1 MNNNLSNIK
10 KGKYFLDKH
19 NCIGMPTE
27 TVYGLAAN
35 AYSSKAISKIFKLK
49 KRPKNNPLIVHYSS
63 LEMLKRDCI
72 LNKNFTNL
80 YNKFCPGPLTFILK
94 LKKDSKISKF
104 VTNKK
109 KTLAVRFPSHPK
121 AKGLLKILN
130 YPLAAPSANISS
142 RVSPVTKNH
151 VKEEFGKKIKYI
163 IEGGLSKIGLESTII
178 NLTGKPEILRIGSI
192 DINKLSKVLN
202 KKLLYRKKSYM
213 KAPGQNRL
221 HYSPGIPLRMNCK
234 EASQD
239 EAFILVK
246 KRNNSNK
253 NFFYLSKNKNL
264 KEAARNLYSV
274 LRMIKKKGYKKIA
287 VEKIEN
293 KGIGLAI
300 NDRLLKASSK
310 KYMNTLVSV
319 NILSKNFSSF
329 EAVKEISFSINES
342 EILGLLGPNGCGKTT
357 TIGMMLGLLKP
368 TSGEVIINGLNVE
381 KNRIN
386 LLKKMN
392 FISPYIELPKKL
404 TVKENLMVYGKLYS
418 VNNINN
424 RIDYLTETLRLS
436 EFINKKTGELSSGQK
451 NRVSLAKAV
460 VNDPDILLLDEPTAS
475 LDPETGD
482 FVRTF
487 IEKISS
493 EKKMSILLAS
503 HNMNE
508 VKRLC
513 KSILMMKDGKIIDRG
528 TPSEII
534 NKHGK
539 KNLEEVFLKLNRT
552 KNEL

>member
-1 MNNNLSNIK
+1 
-10 KGKYFLDKH
+10 
-19 NCIGMPTE
+19 
-27 TVYGLAAN
+27 
-35 AYSSKAISKIFKLK
+35 
-49 KRPKNNPLIVHYSS
+49 
-63 LEMLKRDCI
+63 
-72 LNKNFTNL
+72 
-80 YNKFCPGPLTFILK
+80 
-94 LKKDSKISKF
+94 
-104 VTNKK
+104 
-109 KTLAVRFPSHPK
+109 
-121 AKGLLKILN
+121 
-130 YPLAAPSANISS
+130 
-142 RVSPVTKNH
+142 
-151 VKEEFGKKIKYI
+151 
-163 IEGGLSKIGLESTII
+163 
-178 NLTGKPEILRIGSI
+178 
-192 DINKLSKVLN
+192 
-202 KKLLYRKKSYM
+202 
-213 KAPGQNRL
+213 
-221 HYSPGIPLRMNCK
+221 
-234 EASQD
+234 
-239 EAFILVK
+239 
-246 KRNNSNK
+246 
-253 NFFYLSKNKNL
+253 
-264 KEAARNLYSV
+264 
-274 LRMIKKKGYKKIA
+274 
-287 VEKIEN
+287 
-293 KGIGLAI
+293 
-300 NDRLLKASSK
+300 
-310 KYMNTLVSV
+310 MNTLVSV
-319 NILSKNFSSF
+319 NNLSKNFSSF

-381 KNRIN
+381 NNRIN

-424 RIDYLTETLRLS
+424 RIDYLTETLRLG

-460 VNDPDILLLDEPTAS
+460 INDPDILLLDEPTAS

-493 EKKMSILLAS
+493 EKKISILLAS